1 MDVGRILSRSLELLW
16 KHKFLLVFGFVMGL
30 TGGAGGS
37 ANGRGNIGTGTDS
50 FNPAPFQNLRIEPG
64 VIIAA
69 VLVGLVL
76 FLVWAVLFFYVRFV
90 SRGALVSGV
99 REIEERGTATLRE
112 AWNGGRTFYTRLL
125 GLGFLVNVPL
135 ALGTILLLVVAF
147 VPFFGVLLSTR
158 GRLDDAVR
166 AFPIVLG
173 LTGILAICGAV
184 VCVVLVNLV
193 VHPLY
198 ELAVRAIVLED
209 LHVREGIKRGIARAR
224 ANPGN
229 VILLYVALMGA
240 RIAWALVTAVVAIP
254 VLLVLLFAVF
264 GLMRTDLNAVI
275 LLVLIALIPL
285 WLLFGAIEGVFQTFE
300 SNVWTEAYLSLLK
313 KEQAA

>member
-30 TGGAGGS
+30 TGGAGGNAS
-37 ANGRGNIGTGTDS
+37 GRGDFGAGTDA
-50 FNPAPFQNLRIEPG
+50 FTPTPFQNLRIEPG

-69 VLVGLVL
+69 VVVGLVL
-76 FLVWAVLFFYVRFV
+76 LLLWAILFFYVRFV

-99 REIEERGTATLRE
+99 REIEEHGSSSLRE
-112 AWNGGRTFYTRLL
+112 AWKDGRTYYARLL

-135 ALGTILLLVVAF
+135 ALGTLVIFALAFIPFIGLLI
-147 VPFFGVLLSTR
+147 STR
-158 GRLDDAVR
+158 GQLGDAAR

-173 LTGILAICGAV
+173 LTGILAICAAV
-184 VCVVLVNLV
+184 GCVLLVHLV

-209 LHVREGIKRGIARAR
+209 LHVREGIKRGIAQAR
-224 ANPGN
+224 ANAGN
-229 VILLYVALMGA
+229 VILVYVALVGA
-240 RIAWALVTAVVAIP
+240 RIAWALVTAVIAIP
-254 VLLVLLFAVF
+254 VVLVLVLAVF
-264 GLMRTDLNAVI
+264 GLMQTDLNAVI

-285 WLLFGAIEGVFQTFE
+285 WLLFGAVEGVFQTFE

-313 KEQAA
+313 KEPAA